1 MKQVKQTCMYNVG
14 LILEFQLGPFLLDL
28 SCFSWPTY
36 SNSEEFEKKKKKLS
50 VKSGK
55 WIIIYSILY
64 RYYIFH
70 LKKST

>member
-1 MKQVKQTCMYNVG
+1 MKQVKQMCMYNVG

-36 SNSEEFEKKKKKLS
+36 SNFEEFEKKKNF
-50 VKSGK
+50 VREMDYN
-55 WIIIYSILY
+55 IYPGSILY